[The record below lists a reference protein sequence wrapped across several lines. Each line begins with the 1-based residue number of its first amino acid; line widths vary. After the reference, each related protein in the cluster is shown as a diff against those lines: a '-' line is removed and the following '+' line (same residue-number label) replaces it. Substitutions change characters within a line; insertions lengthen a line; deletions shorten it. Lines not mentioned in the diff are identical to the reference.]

1 MNAIEAERRRAFADQ
16 VEALFRSRPGEWIDV
31 DALMGAGGR
40 LAWRTRVSDAR
51 KRLKRA
57 GDGDIEWNRNVLT
70 SAYRFVP
77 CATPTRDGRPLRQA
91 VQGWL
96 LS

>member
-1 MNAIEAERRRAFADQ
+1 MNAAEVDRRRAFADQ
-16 VEALFRSRPGEWIDV
+16 IEALFRSRPGEWIDV
-31 DALMGAGGR
+31 DELMATGGR

-57 GDGDIEWNRNVLT
+57 GDGDIEWNRQVRT
-70 SAYRFVP
+70 SAYRYVP
-77 CATPTRDGRPLRQA
+77 RPMLIRNERPLDQA

-96 LS
+96 L